1 MKIIITAITAAI
13 VALVSVAAVSAAP
26 PGTGKNSI
34 TCFGDP
40 ASCTVVNKTTV
51 RLDTTGTKGGAGA
64 YIPGFNSSFYGVRT
78 NAVSNL
84 SNTVTGS
91 PLGIDPRW
99 SIPIDD
105 RDVDYNG
112 GLGAGYTD
120 YFLFASF
127 ADCNNGSGLVDVVN
141 DPTCTL
147 YNSVTGESF
156 ANWSE
161 FIVEHENTYI
171 ALNDN
176 YAFIIADESGPEGV
190 WTISNMKVGKPGK

>member
-1 MKIIITAITAAI
+1 MGRMSL
-13 VALVSVAAVSAAP
+13 VALFAVLVSISVVGLASAAP
-26 PGTGKNSI
+26 PGTGKNGI

-40 ASCTVVNKTTV
+40 ASCTVVNKTSV
-51 RLDTTGTKGGAGA
+51 RLDTTGTNGGAGA
-64 YIPGFNSSFYGVRT
+64 YIPGFNNSFYGVRASLIT
-78 NAVSNL
+78 NL

-105 RDVDYNG
+105 HSVSNDG
-112 GLGAGYTD
+112 FTD

-127 ADCNNGSGLVDVVN
+127 AECNNGSGLVDVLN

-147 YNSVTGESF
+147 HNSVTGATYPNWNAF
-156 ANWSE
+156 ATSQTNA
-161 FIVEHENTYI
+161 FI